1 MLDLLTPLVSG
12 HTAVMGQNFVTL
24 IGGMIV
30 CAIYARFWLRA
41 DKGDPAGR
49 MAFGIML
56 VSGSLAIHRGFWFLW
71 RFFLAIHEPEIAG
84 QFVLWADWL
93 IFAVAGIV
101 TGYMIHIEPYARRL
115 VRRLIGPLEPA
126 LYWPCMIVSVAVLY
140 VIGALAGI
148 IA

>member
-1 MLDLLTPLVSG
+1 MLDFLTALTTG

-24 IGGMIV
+24 VGGLIV

-41 DKGDPAGR
+41 GKADPAGR

-56 VSGSLAIHRGFWFLW
+56 VSGSLALHRGFWFMW
-71 RFFLAIHEPEIAG
+71 RFFLAIHEPDIAA

-101 TGYMIHIEPYARRL
+101 TGYMIHIEPYARRM
-115 VRRLIGPLEPA
+115 VRRLIGNLEPA
-126 LYWPCMIVSVAVLY
+126 FYWPFMGASVVGLY
-140 VIGALAGI
+140 VLGALAGI
-148 IA
+148 LA